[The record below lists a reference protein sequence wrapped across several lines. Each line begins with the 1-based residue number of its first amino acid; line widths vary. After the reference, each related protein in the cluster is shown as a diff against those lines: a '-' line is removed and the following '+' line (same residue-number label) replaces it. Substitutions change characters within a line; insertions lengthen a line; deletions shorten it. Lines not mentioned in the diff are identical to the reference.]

1 MVMTWL
7 HKNSDEDTR
16 FVTRLL
22 LRTREV
28 FPQQYPLSSW
38 QLADIL
44 TQIGMEL
51 KGHTETDPQWYAQRY
66 IDLGAYLNQHEVAS
80 GLEPVYR
87 PHVPPLFR
95 LWYWLRRKQVYVI
108 PPPIDIV
115 FTAPPGPGSECVF
128 VDVEQ
133 GARSVRVDSW
143 VDRPDGTVALRLPAG
158 GG

>member
-1 MVMTWL
+1 MVTTWL
-7 HKNSDEDTR
+7 HKNSDEDTK
-16 FVTRLL
+16 FAVRLL
-22 LRTREV
+22 LHVRDN
-28 FPQQYPLSSW
+28 FPQKYPLSSW
-38 QLADIL
+38 QLADVL
-44 TQIGMEL
+44 TEIGMEL
-51 KGHTETDPQWYAQRY
+51 KGHNETDPQWYAQRY
-66 IDLGAYLNQHEVAS
+66 IDLAGWLNQLEVAG

-87 PHVPPLFR
+87 PHVPPLIR

-133 GARSVRVDSW
+133 AGRSVTVDSW
-143 VDRPDGTVALRLPAG
+143 IDRPDGMVALRLRAG